1 MTPTHPS
8 PATSPTPPEVQF
20 GYRRLS
26 VGSDSFHVVLHLRTV
41 LVALAFSV
49 LIVVLAVAAL
59 MNGDY
64 ELNLSQVVGA
74 LDGSEESLARTVV
87 LEWRLPRI
95 LAAILLGA
103 ALAVSGAIFQ
113 TLTRNPLASPDI
125 VGLSH
130 GAFTGM
136 LLTVLAFGATWSLMA
151 TGAVV
156 GGVLAA
162 LAIYT
167 ISYRGGI
174 QGFRFIIVGIA
185 ISAMLASVNTWIL
198 LQVELE
204 TAMFA
209 SAWGAGTLNA
219 VTPEQVN
226 GAALAIL
233 VLFMAIGAL
242 APALRQLDLG
252 DDAAAAL
259 GIRVG
264 RVRLL
269 AIVIGVGLVC
279 VATAVAGPVAF
290 VALAA
295 PQIAQRAARTP
306 HLPLALSALVGG
318 TILLGSDFIAQHVLP
333 HPLPV
338 GVVTVV
344 VGGAYLVWAIIG
356 EIRKRA

>member
-1 MTPTHPS
+1 MTPS
-8 PATSPTPPEVQF
+8 KAATASTPPDVQF
-20 GYRRLS
+20 GYRRL
-26 VGSDSFHVVLHLRTV
+26 VLGSDGFHTVLHLRAV
-41 LVALAFSV
+41 LVAVGFALF
-49 LIVVLAVAAL
+49 IIVLAAAAL

-64 ELNLSQVVGA
+64 ELTLAQVIAVLNGSD
-74 LDGSEESLARTVV
+74 DGLARTVV
-87 LEWRLPRI
+87 LDWRLPRI
-95 LAAILLGA
+95 LSAILLGG

-136 LLTVLAFGATWSLMA
+136 LLTVLAFGTSWALMA
-151 TGAVV
+151 TGAVA

-162 LAIYT
+162 LAIYM

-233 VLFMAIGAL
+233 VLFVAIATL

-259 GIRVG
+259 GLRLG
-264 RVRLL
+264 RVRLF
-269 AIVIGVGLVC
+269 AILIGVGLVC

-306 HLPLALSALVGG
+306 YLPLVLSALAGG
-318 TILLGSDFIAQHVLP
+318 AILLGSDFIAQHLLP

-344 VGGAYLVWAIIG
+344 VGGAYLVWAIIA